1 MKPNTYNIP
10 ETQHARLMWHWQ
22 LACLLLGMCIVII
35 AVLGTLTIEMR
46 LELSEANHRLAAC
59 GQRVGF

>member
-1 MKPNTYNIP
+1 MKPNAFNIP
-10 ETQHARLMWHWQ
+10 EAQYARLMWHWQ
-22 LACLLLGMCIVII
+22 LACLLLGVCLVII

-46 LELSEANHRLAAC
+46 LELSEANNMLAAC